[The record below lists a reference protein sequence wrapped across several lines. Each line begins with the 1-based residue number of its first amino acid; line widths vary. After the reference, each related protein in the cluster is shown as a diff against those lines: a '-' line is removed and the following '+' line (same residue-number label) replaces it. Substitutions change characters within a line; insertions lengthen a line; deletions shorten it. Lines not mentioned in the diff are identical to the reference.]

1 MRKFLLL
8 ITLAIVSEHCFSQ
21 IGYAEFSNDSEL
33 SDWKNGVYENVSG
46 SIINLGLKRGTYVV
60 HWKFQVDSTFWSSPK
75 VLHIAN
81 PIIDNVEVYQI
92 TRDSVFHRSSGEKIS
107 LGSREFNITG
117 NAVSIQKSAD
127 NTVEYYL
134 KVSSSD
140 QLLIPLSIEETGSLL
155 NDYENIDLIFAIY
168 LGVILSMFIY
178 NFFVFFSVRD
188 HVYLL
193 YIFYIFTVGYTQ
205 LVLFGFSS
213 KYIFNFSGSLNVAL
227 GSIVP
232 GLSGLATIFFAQN
245 FIRTAQFSP
254 RINKALNFFKV
265 LYFAAIGL
273 AIFGFH
279 NTTQIILNVGASSAL
294 ILIFASVSAI
304 KQGYRPARYFIV
316 AWVIFI
322 IGLTLYALRNFGI
335 LPFNAFTNFALPVG
349 SVVEILLLSFA
360 LADRINV
367 LKQEKELSQQQAFVA
382 MKENE
387 RLVTEQNIQ
396 LEKKVHE
403 RTADLEN
410 RNTELHTAMN
420 DLRMTQQQLVESEKL
435 ASIGQMTAG
444 IAHEINNPINFVQS
458 NVGPLKRD
466 IDEILELLSQLA
478 HIDENKDLLEQ
489 VNHLKSQYIKLDVD
503 YLKKEIEQLLNGIE
517 DGSKRTAEIVKGL
530 RVFSRMDR
538 KELVSADINECL
550 HSTLVVMK
558 NITKAE
564 VTLNV
569 ELGQN
574 IPRIKCYP
582 GKLSQVFMN
591 LVTNAVQAT
600 RLPGRQPIDRVIN
613 VRSYLNENKICVEV
627 QDNGNGIPMEIQE
640 KIFEPFF
647 TTKDVGE
654 GTGLGLGIVAGI
666 IGEHS
671 GQLTFTSIANEGTT
685 FLITL
690 PIDSKNP

>member
-1 MRKFLLL
+1 
-8 ITLAIVSEHCFSQ
+8 VSYQ
-21 IGYAEFSNDSEL
+21 L
-33 SDWKNGVYENVSG
+33 
-46 SIINLGLKRGTYVV
+46 INL
-60 HWKFQVDSTFWSSPK
+60 
-75 VLHIAN
+75 N
-81 PIIDNVEVYQI
+81 
-92 TRDSVFHRSSGEKIS
+92 
-107 LGSREFNITG
+107 
-117 NAVSIQKSAD
+117 
-127 NTVEYYL
+127 
-134 KVSSSD
+134 
-140 QLLIPLSIEETGSLL
+140 
-155 NDYENIDLIFAIY
+155 
-168 LGVILSMFIY
+168 
-178 NFFVFFSVRD
+178 
-188 HVYLL
+188 
-193 YIFYIFTVGYTQ
+193 
-205 LVLFGFSS
+205 
-213 KYIFNFSGSLNVAL
+213 
-227 GSIVP
+227 
-232 GLSGLATIFFAQN
+232 
-245 FIRTAQFSP
+245 
-254 RINKALNFFKV
+254 
-265 LYFAAIGL
+265 
-273 AIFGFH
+273 
-279 NTTQIILNVGASSAL
+279 
-294 ILIFASVSAI
+294 ASVSLLLVVASIYAI
-304 KQGYRPARYFIV
+304 KRGNRQAKFFLI
-316 AWVIFI
+316 AWSFFLLGVTVF
-322 IGLTLYALRNFGI
+322 ALKDFGI

-478 HIDENKDLLEQ
+478 EIDENKDLLEQ
-489 VNHLKSQYIKLDVD
+489 INHLKSQYVKLDVD
-503 YLKKEIEQLLNGIE
+503 YLKKEIEQLLHGIE

-530 RVFSRMDR
+530 RVFSRMD
-538 KELVSADINECL
+538 KNELVSADINECL
-550 HSTLVVMK
+550 NSTLVVMK
-558 NITKAE
+558 NMTKAE

-569 ELGQN
+569 ELGEN
-574 IPRIKCYP
+574 IPKIKCYP

-613 VRSYLNENKICVEV
+613 VRSYLSDNKIYVEI
-627 QDNGNGIPMEIQE
+627 QDNGTGIPIEIQS

-666 IGEHS
+666 VGEHNGHLS
-671 GQLTFTSIANEGTT
+671 FTSNVNEGTT

-690 PIDSKNP
+690 PIVN

>member
-1 MRKFLLL
+1 MRNFLLL
-8 ITLAIVSEHCFSQ
+8 FCLFIISNESKSQ
-21 IGYAEFSNDSEL
+21 IGYCEFPENSNIEN
-33 SDWKNGVYENVSG
+33 WKNGEYKKVDG
-46 SIINLGLKRGTYVV
+46 SIVNLGLKLGTYVI
-60 HWKFQVDSTFWSSPK
+60 HWKFNVDSTFWKSQK

-81 PIIDNVEVYQI
+81 PIIDDVEVYQY
-92 TRDSVFHRSSGEKIS
+92 TPDSIFHRSSGEKIP
-107 LGSREFNITG
+107 LKLREYNISG
-117 NAVSIQKSAD
+117 NSVNIHKSSD
-127 NTVEYYL
+127 NVVEFYL
-134 KVSSSD
+134 KVKSSD
-140 QLLIPLSIEETGSLL
+140 QLLIPLSVEDSVRLL

-168 LGVILSMFIY
+168 LGIILSMFIY
-178 NFFVFFSVRD
+178 NLFVYFSIRD
-188 HVYLL
+188 SVYLF

-213 KYIFNFSGSLNVAL
+213 KYIFNFSGDLNISL

-232 GLSGLATIFFAQN
+232 GLSGLATIYFAQN
-245 FIRTAQFSP
+245 FIRTVQYAP
-254 RINKALNFFKV
+254 KINSILNLFKL
-265 LYFAAIGL
+265 LYLVAIIL

-279 NTTQIILNVGASSAL
+279 NTTQIILNGGASSAL
-294 ILIFASVSAI
+294 ILVFASLSAI
-304 KQGYRPARYFIV
+304 KQGYKPARYFLA

-322 IGLTLYALRNFGI
+322 VGLTLYALRNFGI

-367 LKQEKELSQQQAFVA
+367 LKQEKELSQQQAFTA

-387 RLVTEQNIQ
+387 ILVKEQNIQ
-396 LEKKVHE
+396 LEKKVPE

-466 IDEILELLSQLA
+466 VDEILELLSQLA
-478 HIDENKDLLEQ
+478 EIDENKDLLEQ
-489 VNHLKSQYIKLDVD
+489 VTHLKSEYVKLDVE
-503 YLKKEIEQLLNGIE
+503 YLKKEIQQLLNGIE

-538 KELVSADINECL
+538 SELISADINDCL
-550 HSTLVVMK
+550 NSTLVVMK
-558 NITKAE
+558 NMTKAE

-574 IPRIKCYP
+574 IPKIYCYP

-600 RLPGRQPIDRVIN
+600 RIPGRQPIDRIIN
-613 VRSYLNENKICVEV
+613 VRSYINENMICVEI
-627 QDNGNGIPMEIQE
+627 QDNGNGIPIEIQD

-666 IGEHS
+666 IGEHNGHVS
-671 GQLTFTSIANEGTT
+671 FTSNPQEGTT

-690 PIDSKNP
+690 PYVT

>member
-1 MRKFLLL
+1 MRYLLL
-8 ITLAIVSEHCFSQ
+8 LFFLVSISAASLSQ
-21 IGYAEFSNDSEL
+21 IGYAEFPENSSLEN
-33 SDWKNGVYENVSG
+33 WKIGKFNNVNGTIV
-46 SIINLGLKRGTYVV
+46 NLGLKSGTYVI
-60 HWKFQVDSTFWSSPK
+60 HWKFNVDSAFWNSQK

-81 PIIDNVEVYQI
+81 PIIDDVEVFQVTSDTVYQ
-92 TRDSVFHRSSGEKIS
+92 RSSGEKIP
-107 LGSREFNITG
+107 LFLREYNISG
-117 NAVSIQKSAD
+117 NAVNIEKSND
-127 NTVEYYL
+127 NIVDFYL
-134 KVSSSD
+134 KVRSSD
-140 QLLIPLSIEETGSLL
+140 QLLIPLSIQESKELL

-168 LGVILSMFIY
+168 LGMILSMFIY
-178 NFFVFFSVRD
+178 NLFVFFSVRD
-188 HVYLL
+188 SVYLL

-213 KYIFNFSGSLNVAL
+213 KYIFNFSGSINILL

-245 FIRTAQFSP
+245 FIKTAQYAP
-254 RINKALNFFKV
+254 KINSILNFFKLLYLIAIV
-265 LYFAAIGL
+265 LAF
-273 AIFGFH
+273 FGFH
-279 NTTQIILNVGASSAL
+279 NTTQIILNAGALSAL
-294 ILIFASVSAI
+294 ILIFASVKAI
-304 KQGYRPARYFIV
+304 KQGYKPARYFII

-387 RLVTEQNIQ
+387 RLVTEQNVQ

-420 DLRMTQQQLVESEKL
+420 NLRMTQQQLVESEKL

-478 HIDENKDLLEQ
+478 EIDENKDLLEQ
-489 VNHLKSQYIKLDVD
+489 VNHLKSQYVKLDVE
-503 YLKKEIEQLLNGIE
+503 YLKKEIQQLLNGIE

-538 KELVSADINECL
+538 SELISADINECL
-550 HSTLVVMK
+550 NSTLVVMK
-558 NITKAE
+558 NMTKAE

-569 ELGQN
+569 ELGEN
-574 IPRIKCYP
+574 IPKTYCYP

-600 RLPGRQPIDRVIN
+600 RLPNRQPIDRIIN
-613 VRSYLNENKICVEV
+613 VRSYFNDNKICVEI
-627 QDNGNGIPMEIQE
+627 QDNGKGIPTEIQD

-666 IGEHS
+666 IGEHNGHLS
-671 GQLTFTSIANEGTT
+671 FTSSATDGTT

-690 PIDSKNP
+690 PVAN

>member
-1 MRKFLLL
+1 MRNIYSYIFFLVFILPVDLFAQTNVSIDLKDSPSVTPNLGLSEDTVMFNLTIQNGANKILFFRSSSFDYLSVSDDYGRILLSNALYQKGIQQMFLSDTLRAGGLKVKIFSTEQILVPMIVADADLISRELKIKDSFYLFFAGIFVSIILYNLFLFVSLKDKLYLLYVVATIFIGLVQLHFGGKLTEWFYTRSSLFATFDTHILGALSGISTILFSNSFLHTRKYCNWVYKISLVSIALYCLSLALLFFSLPTVSYQLINLNASISLLL
-8 ITLAIVSEHCFSQ
+8 IVASVYAI
-21 IGYAEFSNDSEL
+21 
-33 SDWKNGVYENVSG
+33 
-46 SIINLGLKRGTYVV
+46 KRG
-60 HWKFQVDSTFWSSPK
+60 HRQAKFFLFAWSFF
-75 VLHIAN
+75 L
-81 PIIDNVEVYQI
+81 
-92 TRDSVFHRSSGEKIS
+92 
-107 LGSREFNITG
+107 
-117 NAVSIQKSAD
+117 
-127 NTVEYYL
+127 
-134 KVSSSD
+134 
-140 QLLIPLSIEETGSLL
+140 
-155 NDYENIDLIFAIY
+155 
-168 LGVILSMFIY
+168 LGVT
-178 NFFVFFSVRD
+178 VF
-188 HVYLL
+188 
-193 YIFYIFTVGYTQ
+193 
-205 LVLFGFSS
+205 
-213 KYIFNFSGSLNVAL
+213 AL
-227 GSIVP
+227 
-232 GLSGLATIFFAQN
+232 
-245 FIRTAQFSP
+245 
-254 RINKALNFFKV
+254 KD
-265 LYFAAIGL
+265 
-273 AIFGFH
+273 
-279 NTTQIILNVGASSAL
+279 
-294 ILIFASVSAI
+294 
-304 KQGYRPARYFIV
+304 
-316 AWVIFI
+316 
-322 IGLTLYALRNFGI
+322 FGI
-335 LPFNAFTNFALPVG
+335 LPFNVFTNFALPVG

-387 RLVTEQNIQ
+387 RLVKEQNIQ

-466 IDEILELLSQLA
+466 IDEILDLLSQLA
-478 HIDENKDLLEQ
+478 QIDENKDLLQQ
-489 VNHLKSQYIKLDVD
+489 VNNLKEQYKKLDVD
-503 YLKKEIEQLLNGIE
+503 YLKQEIQQLLNGIE

-538 KELVSADINECL
+538 NELVSADINECL

-558 NITKAE
+558 NMTKAE

-569 ELGQN
+569 ELGEN
-574 IPRIKCYP
+574 IPKINCYP

-613 VRSYLNENKICVEV
+613 VRSYFNDNKICVEI
-627 QDNGNGIPMEIQE
+627 QDNGNGIPKEIQE

-654 GTGLGLGIVAGI
+654 GTGLGLSIVAGI
-666 IGEHS
+666 VGEHN
-671 GQLTFTSIANEGTT
+671 GQLSFTSNPTEGTT

-690 PIDSKNP
+690 PIDSKN

>member
-1 MRKFLLL
+1 L
-8 ITLAIVSEHCFSQ
+8 
-21 IGYAEFSNDSEL
+21 
-33 SDWKNGVYENVSG
+33 
-46 SIINLGLKRGTYVV
+46 
-60 HWKFQVDSTFWSSPK
+60 
-75 VLHIAN
+75 
-81 PIIDNVEVYQI
+81 
-92 TRDSVFHRSSGEKIS
+92 
-107 LGSREFNITG
+107 
-117 NAVSIQKSAD
+117 
-127 NTVEYYL
+127 
-134 KVSSSD
+134 
-140 QLLIPLSIEETGSLL
+140 
-155 NDYENIDLIFAIY
+155 
-168 LGVILSMFIY
+168 LGVT
-178 NFFVFFSVRD
+178 VF
-188 HVYLL
+188 
-193 YIFYIFTVGYTQ
+193 
-205 LVLFGFSS
+205 
-213 KYIFNFSGSLNVAL
+213 AL
-227 GSIVP
+227 
-232 GLSGLATIFFAQN
+232 
-245 FIRTAQFSP
+245 
-254 RINKALNFFKV
+254 KD
-265 LYFAAIGL
+265 
-273 AIFGFH
+273 
-279 NTTQIILNVGASSAL
+279 
-294 ILIFASVSAI
+294 
-304 KQGYRPARYFIV
+304 
-316 AWVIFI
+316 
-322 IGLTLYALRNFGI
+322 FGI

-478 HIDENKDLLEQ
+478 EIDENKDLLEQ
-489 VNHLKSQYIKLDVD
+489 INHLKSQYVKLDVD
-503 YLKKEIEQLLNGIE
+503 YLKKEIEQLLHGIE

-530 RVFSRMDR
+530 RVFSRMD
-538 KELVSADINECL
+538 KNELVSADINECL
-550 HSTLVVMK
+550 NSTLVVMK
-558 NITKAE
+558 NMTKAE

-569 ELGQN
+569 ELGEN
-574 IPRIKCYP
+574 IPKIKCYP

-613 VRSYLNENKICVEV
+613 VRSYLSDNKIYVEI
-627 QDNGNGIPMEIQE
+627 QDNGTGIPIEIQS

-666 IGEHS
+666 VGEHNGHLS
-671 GQLTFTSIANEGTT
+671 FTSNVNEGTT

-690 PIDSKNP
+690 PIVN

>member
-1 MRKFLLL
+1 MRYLLL
-8 ITLAIVSEHCFSQ
+8 LFFLVSISADSLSQ
-21 IGYAEFSNDSEL
+21 IGYAEFPENSSLEN
-33 SDWKNGVYENVSG
+33 WKIGKFNNVNGTIV
-46 SIINLGLKRGTYVV
+46 NLGLKSGTYVI
-60 HWKFQVDSTFWSSPK
+60 HWKFNVDSAFWNNQK
-75 VLHIAN
+75 VLHVAN
-81 PIIDNVEVYQI
+81 PIIDDVEVFQVTSDTVYQ
-92 TRDSVFHRSSGEKIS
+92 RSSGEKIP
-107 LGSREFNITG
+107 LFLREYNISG
-117 NAVSIQKSAD
+117 NAVNIEKSND
-127 NTVEYYL
+127 NIVDFYL
-134 KVSSSD
+134 KVRSSD
-140 QLLIPLSIEETGSLL
+140 QLLIPLSIQESKELL

-168 LGVILSMFIY
+168 LGMILSMFIY
-178 NFFVFFSVRD
+178 NLFVFFSVRD
-188 HVYLL
+188 SVYLL

-213 KYIFNFSGSLNVAL
+213 KYIFNFSGSINILL

-245 FIRTAQFSP
+245 FIKTAQYAP
-254 RINKALNFFKV
+254 RINSILNFFKLLYLIAIV
-265 LYFAAIGL
+265 LAF
-273 AIFGFH
+273 FGFH
-279 NTTQIILNVGASSAL
+279 NTTQIILNAGALSAL
-294 ILIFASVSAI
+294 ILIFASVKAI
-304 KQGYRPARYFIV
+304 KQGYKPARYFIT

-387 RLVTEQNIQ
+387 RLVTEQNVQ

-420 DLRMTQQQLVESEKL
+420 NLRMTQQQLVESEKL

-478 HIDENKDLLEQ
+478 EIDENKDLLEQ
-489 VNHLKSQYIKLDVD
+489 INHLKSQYVKLDVE
-503 YLKKEIEQLLNGIE
+503 YLKKEIQQLLNGIE

-538 KELVSADINECL
+538 SELILADINECL
-550 HSTLVVMK
+550 NSTLVVMK
-558 NITKAE
+558 NMTKAE

-569 ELGQN
+569 ELGED
-574 IPRIKCYP
+574 IPKTYCYP

-600 RLPGRQPIDRVIN
+600 RLPNRQPIDRIIN
-613 VRSYLNENKICVEV
+613 VRSYFNDNKICVEI
-627 QDNGNGIPMEIQE
+627 QDNGKGIPTEIQD

-666 IGEHS
+666 IGEHNGHLS
-671 GQLTFTSIANEGTT
+671 FTSSANDGTT

-690 PIDSKNP
+690 PVAN

>member
-1 MRKFLLL
+1 MRKLLL
-8 ITLAIVSEHCFSQ
+8 IFCFLSSTIASKGQ
-21 IGYAEFSNDSEL
+21 IGFCEFSDNSSTE
-33 SDWKNGVYENVSG
+33 DWKNAKFEDVSG
-46 SIINLGLKRGTYVV
+46 NILNLGLKRGTFII
-60 HWKFQVDSTFWSSPK
+60 HWTLNVDSAFWNRNN

-81 PIIDNVEVYQI
+81 PILDDAEVFQV
-92 TRDSVFHRSSGEKIS
+92 TPDSIYHTSSGEKIA
-107 LGSREFNITG
+107 LADREFNISG
-117 NAVSIQKSAD
+117 NAVSIKKST
-127 NTVEYYL
+127 NNIVEFYI
-134 KVSSSD
+134 KVKSSD
-140 QLLIPLSIEETGSLL
+140 QLLIPLSITVEEELL
-155 NDYENIDLIFAIY
+155 NEYENMDLIFAIY
-168 LGVILSMFIY
+168 LGIILSMFIY
-178 NFFVFFSVRD
+178 NLFVYFSVRD
-188 HVYLL
+188 SVYLL
-193 YIFYIFTVGYTQ
+193 YIFYIITVGYTQ

-213 KYIFNFSGSLNVAL
+213 KYIINFSGTLNISL
-227 GSIVP
+227 GSIIP

-245 FIRTAQFSP
+245 FIRTAQYAP
-254 RINKALNFFKV
+254 RINRILNLFKL
-265 LYFAAIGL
+265 LYLVAIGL
-273 AIFGFH
+273 AFLGYH

-294 ILIFASVSAI
+294 ILIFASLRAI
-304 KQGYRPARYFIV
+304 KQGYKPARYFII

-322 IGLTLYALRNFGI
+322 LGLTLYALRNFGI

-367 LKQEKELSQQQAFVA
+367 LKQEKELSQQQAFTA

-387 RLVTEQNIQ
+387 RLVKEQNIQ

-466 IDEILELLSQLA
+466 IDEILDLLSQLA
-478 HIDENKDLLEQ
+478 EIDENKDLLEQ
-489 VNHLKSQYIKLDVD
+489 VNHLKSQYVKLDVD
-503 YLKKEIEQLLNGIE
+503 YLKKEIQQLLNGIE

-538 KELVSADINECL
+538 NELVSADINECL

-558 NITKAE
+558 NMTKAE

-569 ELGQN
+569 ELGEN
-574 IPRIKCYP
+574 IPKINCYP

-613 VRSYLNENKICVEV
+613 VRSYFNDNKICVEI
-627 QDNGNGIPMEIQE
+627 QDNGNGIPIDIQN

-654 GTGLGLGIVAGI
+654 GTGLGLSIVSGIV
-666 IGEHS
+666 GEHN
-671 GQLTFTSIANEGTT
+671 GQLTFTSHANEGTT

-690 PIDSKNP
+690 PIAN

>member
-1 MRKFLLL
+1 MRKLLL
-8 ITLAIVSEHCFSQ
+8 IFCFLSITMVSNAQ
-21 IGYAEFSNDSEL
+21 IGFCEFSDNSSLE
-33 SDWKNGVYENVSG
+33 DWKNAQYEDVSG
-46 SIINLGLKRGTYVV
+46 NIINLGLKRGTYII
-60 HWKFQVDSTFWSSPK
+60 HWAFNVDSVFWK
-75 VLHIAN
+75 RRNVVHIAN
-81 PIIDNVEVYQI
+81 PILDEAEVFQV
-92 TRDSVFHRSSGEKIS
+92 TPDSIYHTSSGEKIA
-107 LGSREFNITG
+107 LADREFNISG
-117 NAVSIQKSAD
+117 NAITINKSND
-127 NTVEYYL
+127 NIVEFYF
-134 KVSSSD
+134 KVKSSD
-140 QLLIPLSIEETGSLL
+140 QLLIPLSIQEEKDLL
-155 NDYENIDLIFAIY
+155 NEYENIDLIFAIY
-168 LGVILSMFIY
+168 LGIILSMFIY
-178 NFFVFFSVRD
+178 NLFVYFSVRD
-188 HVYLL
+188 SVYLL
-193 YIFYIFTVGYTQ
+193 YIFYIITVGYTQ

-213 KYIFNFSGSLNVAL
+213 KYIINFSGTLNISL
-227 GSIVP
+227 GSIIP

-245 FIRTAQFSP
+245 FIRTAQYAP
-254 RINKALNFFKV
+254 RINRILNLFKLLYLVAIV
-265 LYFAAIGL
+265 LAFIGY
-273 AIFGFH
+273 H

-294 ILIFASVSAI
+294 ILIFASLRAI
-304 KQGYRPARYFIV
+304 KQGYRPARYFII
-316 AWVIFI
+316 AWIIFI
-322 IGLTLYALRNFGI
+322 LGLTLYALRNFGI

-367 LKQEKELSQQQAFVA
+367 LKQEKELSQQQAFLA
-382 MKENE
+382 MTENE
-387 RLVTEQNIQ
+387 RLVKEQNIE

-466 IDEILELLSQLA
+466 IDEILELLSQLSQ
-478 HIDENKDLLEQ
+478 IDENKDLLEQ
-489 VNHLKSQYIKLDVD
+489 LNHLKDQYTKLDIE
-503 YLKKEIEQLLNGIE
+503 YLKKEIQQLLNGIE

-538 KELVSADINECL
+538 NELVSADINECL

-558 NITKAE
+558 NMTKAE

-569 ELGQN
+569 TLGEN
-574 IPRIKCYP
+574 IPKISCYP

-600 RLPGRQPIDRVIN
+600 RLPGRQPIDRIIN
-613 VRSYLNENKICVEV
+613 VRSYFNDNKICVEIE
-627 QDNGNGIPMEIQE
+627 DNGKGIPMEIQD

-666 IGEHS
+666 IGEHNGHLS
-671 GQLTFTSIANEGTT
+671 FTSNANEGTT

-690 PIDSKNP
+690 PIDSKN

>member
-8 ITLAIVSEHCFSQ
+8 ITLAIFSEHCFSQ

-33 SDWKNGVYENVSG
+33 SEWKNGVYENVSG

-92 TRDSVFHRSSGEKIS
+92 TRDSVFHRSSGEKVS

-178 NFFVFFSVRD
+178 NLFVFFSVRD

-322 IGLTLYALRNFGI
+322 IGLTLYALRNFGV

-613 VRSYLNENKICVEV
+613 VRSYLNENKICVEI
-627 QDNGNGIPMEIQE
+627 QDNGNGIPREIQE

-671 GQLTFTSIANEGTT
+671 GQLTFTSNANEGTT

>member
-1 MRKFLLL
+1 MRYLLL
-8 ITLAIVSEHCFSQ
+8 LFFLVSISAASLSQ
-21 IGYAEFSNDSEL
+21 IGYAEFPENSSLEN
-33 SDWKNGVYENVSG
+33 WKIGKFNNVNGTIV
-46 SIINLGLKRGTYVV
+46 NLGLKSGTYVI
-60 HWKFQVDSTFWSSPK
+60 HWKFNVDSAFWNSQK

-81 PIIDNVEVYQI
+81 PIIDDVEVFQVTSDTVYQ
-92 TRDSVFHRSSGEKIS
+92 RSSGEKIP
-107 LGSREFNITG
+107 LFLREYNISG
-117 NAVSIQKSAD
+117 NAVNIEKSND
-127 NTVEYYL
+127 NIVDFYL
-134 KVSSSD
+134 KVRSSD
-140 QLLIPLSIEETGSLL
+140 QLLIPLSIQESKELL

-168 LGVILSMFIY
+168 LGMILSMFIY
-178 NFFVFFSVRD
+178 NLFVFFSVRD
-188 HVYLL
+188 SVYLL

-213 KYIFNFSGSLNVAL
+213 KYIFNFSGSINILL

-245 FIRTAQFSP
+245 FIKTAQYAP
-254 RINKALNFFKV
+254 KINSILNFFKLLYLIAIV
-265 LYFAAIGL
+265 LAF
-273 AIFGFH
+273 FGFH
-279 NTTQIILNVGASSAL
+279 NTTQIILNAGALSAL
-294 ILIFASVSAI
+294 ILIFASVKAI
-304 KQGYRPARYFIV
+304 KQGYKPARYFII

-387 RLVTEQNIQ
+387 RLVTEQNVQ

-420 DLRMTQQQLVESEKL
+420 NLRMTQQQLVESEKL

-478 HIDENKDLLEQ
+478 EIDENKDLLEQ
-489 VNHLKSQYIKLDVD
+489 VNHLKSQYVKLDIE
-503 YLKKEIEQLLNGIE
+503 YLKKEIQQLLNGIE

-538 KELVSADINECL
+538 SELISADINECL
-550 HSTLVVMK
+550 NSTLVVMK
-558 NITKAE
+558 NMTKAE

-569 ELGQN
+569 ELGEN
-574 IPRIKCYP
+574 IPKTYCYP

-600 RLPGRQPIDRVIN
+600 RLPNRQPIDRIIN
-613 VRSYLNENKICVEV
+613 VRSYFNDNKICVEI
-627 QDNGNGIPMEIQE
+627 QDNGKGIPTEIQD

-666 IGEHS
+666 IGEHNGHLS
-671 GQLTFTSIANEGTT
+671 FTSSANDGTT

-690 PIDSKNP
+690 PVAN

>member
-1 MRKFLLL
+1 MKKSIIGLL
-8 ITLAIVSEHCFSQ
+8 ILYFVNFLPTTGFSQ
-21 IGYAEFSNDSEL
+21 NEPHFNLRINE
-33 SDWKNGVYENVSG
+33 
-46 SIINLGLKRGTYVV
+46 SISPNLGLSEDTVKFGLTIEKCDNKFLFFRSHSYDYFSASDSSGKVVLSNIEYQNGIQEFSLSSSAGPQNFYIKILSSEQILVPMIASDGNAISHENKIKDSFYLFFAGIFISIILYNLFLYVSLGDKLYLTYVV
-60 HWKFQVDSTFWSSPK
+60 ATIFIGLVQ
-75 VLHIAN
+75 LHFGGKLT
-81 PIIDNVEVYQI
+81 EWFY
-92 TRDSVFHRSSGEKIS
+92 TRQS
-107 LGSREFNITG
+107 
-117 NAVSIQKSAD
+117 
-127 NTVEYYL
+127 
-134 KVSSSD
+134 
-140 QLLIPLSIEETGSLL
+140 
-155 NDYENIDLIFAIY
+155 IFAIY
-168 LGVILSMFIY
+168 DTHILG
-178 NFFVFFSVRD
+178 
-188 HVYLL
+188 
-193 YIFYIFTVGYTQ
+193 
-205 LVLFGFSS
+205 
-213 KYIFNFSGSLNVAL
+213 A
-227 GSIVP
+227 
-232 GLSGLATIFFAQN
+232 LSGVSTIMFAN
-245 FIRTAQFSP
+245 SFLNTKRYCNWIYKISLFS
-254 RINKALNFFKV
+254 
-265 LYFAAIGL
+265 IGL
-273 AIFGFH
+273 YALSLCLLLFSLP
-279 NTTQIILNVGASSAL
+279 TVSYQIIN
-294 ILIFASVSAI
+294 INASVSLLLVVASVYSI
-304 KQGYRPARYFIV
+304 RQGHRQAKFFLF
-316 AWVIFI
+316 AWSFFLLGVTVF
-322 IGLTLYALRNFGI
+322 ALKDFGI

-367 LKQEKELSQQQAFVA
+367 LKQEKELSQQQAFAA

-420 DLRMTQQQLVESEKL
+420 NLRMTQQQLVESEKL

-478 HIDENKDLLEQ
+478 EIDENKDLLEQ
-489 VNHLKSQYIKLDVD
+489 INHLKSQYVKLDVE
-503 YLKKEIEQLLNGIE
+503 YLKKEIQQLLNGIE

-538 KELVSADINECL
+538 SELILADINECL
-550 HSTLVVMK
+550 NSTLVVMK
-558 NITKAE
+558 NMTKAE

-569 ELGQN
+569 ELGEN
-574 IPRIKCYP
+574 IPKTYCYP

-600 RLPGRQPIDRVIN
+600 RLPNRQPIDRIIN
-613 VRSYLNENKICVEV
+613 VRSYFNDNKICVEI
-627 QDNGNGIPMEIQE
+627 QDNGKGIPTEIQD

-666 IGEHS
+666 IGEHN
-671 GQLTFTSIANEGTT
+671 GQLSFTSSAADGTT

-690 PIDSKNP
+690 PIVN

>member
-1 MRKFLLL
+1 M
-8 ITLAIVSEHCFSQ
+8 IASDGNAISHENK
-21 IGYAEFSNDSEL
+21 IKDSFYL
-33 SDWKNGVYENVSG
+33 FFAGIFI
-46 SIINLGLKRGTYVV
+46 SIILYNLFLYVSLGDKLYLTYVV
-60 HWKFQVDSTFWSSPK
+60 ATIFIGLVQ
-75 VLHIAN
+75 LHFGGKLT
-81 PIIDNVEVYQI
+81 EWFY
-92 TRDSVFHRSSGEKIS
+92 TRQS
-107 LGSREFNITG
+107 
-117 NAVSIQKSAD
+117 
-127 NTVEYYL
+127 
-134 KVSSSD
+134 
-140 QLLIPLSIEETGSLL
+140 
-155 NDYENIDLIFAIY
+155 IFAIY
-168 LGVILSMFIY
+168 DTHILG
-178 NFFVFFSVRD
+178 
-188 HVYLL
+188 
-193 YIFYIFTVGYTQ
+193 
-205 LVLFGFSS
+205 
-213 KYIFNFSGSLNVAL
+213 A
-227 GSIVP
+227 
-232 GLSGLATIFFAQN
+232 LSGVSTIMFAN
-245 FIRTAQFSP
+245 SFLNTKRYCNWIYKISLFS
-254 RINKALNFFKV
+254 
-265 LYFAAIGL
+265 IGL
-273 AIFGFH
+273 YALSLCLLLFSLP
-279 NTTQIILNVGASSAL
+279 TVSYQIIN
-294 ILIFASVSAI
+294 INASVSLLLVVASVYSI
-304 KQGYRPARYFIV
+304 RQGHRQAKFFLF
-316 AWVIFI
+316 AWSFFLLGVTVF
-322 IGLTLYALRNFGI
+322 ALKDFGI

-367 LKQEKELSQQQAFVA
+367 LKQEKEVSQQQAFVA

-478 HIDENKDLLEQ
+478 EIDENKDLLEQ
-489 VNHLKSQYIKLDVD
+489 INHLKSQYVKLDVE
-503 YLKKEIEQLLNGIE
+503 YLKKEIQQLLNGIE

-538 KELVSADINECL
+538 SELISADINECL
-550 HSTLVVMK
+550 NSTLVVMK
-558 NITKAE
+558 NMTKAE

-569 ELGQN
+569 ELGEN
-574 IPRIKCYP
+574 IPKTFCYP

-600 RLPGRQPIDRVIN
+600 RLPDRQPIDRVIN
-613 VRSYLNENKICVEV
+613 VRSYFKDNKICVEI
-627 QDNGNGIPMEIQE
+627 QDNGTGIPTEIQD

-666 IGEHS
+666 IGEHN
-671 GQLTFTSIANEGTT
+671 GQLSFTSSATDGTT

-690 PIDSKNP
+690 PIVN